1 MDLDP
6 TISTPITNSLRP
18 HDQDN
23 EESTRSSSS
32 DNIPFNGLQ
41 NPSDALDILAQ
52 IASNDNNN
60 STRQST
66 WQERQQN
73 HSIRTN
79 SLYSHAWTNDS
90 LDYPLVRSGALSS
103 TKISQLI
110 ERYRQHY
117 HPYFS
122 IAPPSILDA
131 NNLVNT
137 AKNEPHLL
145 TAMLVIASK
154 DLMEEPHVFEAC
166 SAHMQSLVCSLVAGG
181 SGGVEAVESLL
192 LLAEWTPYTSRS
204 RAGNV
209 GRGEEDRE
217 AWMHVGTAL
226 RIGYYLGLDKYSF
239 PVAEDIKDPQWKRKR
254 LVWTCCYISDRQI
267 SIRIGRAF
275 WSRGP
280 APGLAIRKEDF
291 PYQPQNPGDE
301 DFPNLFQANLELTL
315 LFSNVHD
322 VLYSSPGN
330 SLRNHL
336 SGGYYIKIVDASYA
350 RMSFSHNFC

>member
-1 MDLDP
+1 
-6 TISTPITNSLRP
+6 
-18 HDQDN
+18 
-23 EESTRSSSS
+23 
-32 DNIPFNGLQ
+32 LQ
-41 NPSDALDILAQ
+41 NPSDALDVLAQ
-52 IASNDNNN
+52 ITSNDNNN

-73 HSIRTN
+73 HSICTN
-79 SLYSHAWTNDS
+79 SLDSHAWNNDG
-90 LDYPLVRSGALSS
+90 LEYHLVRSGALTS

-117 HPYFS
+117 HPYFA
-122 IAPPSILDA
+122 IAPPSILDTT
-131 NNLVNT
+131 NLAIT
-137 AKNEPHLL
+137 AKAEPHLL

-166 SAHMQSLVCSLVAGG
+166 SAHMQTLVSSLVAGG

-204 RAGNV
+204 RAGKV

-239 PVAEDIKDPQWKRKR
+239 PVAEDVKDPQWKRKR

-280 APGLAIRKEDF
+280 GPGLAIRKEDF

-336 SGGYYIKIVDASYA
+336 SGGYYIKMVDASYA
-350 RMSFSHNFC
+350 SVPLPRDLC